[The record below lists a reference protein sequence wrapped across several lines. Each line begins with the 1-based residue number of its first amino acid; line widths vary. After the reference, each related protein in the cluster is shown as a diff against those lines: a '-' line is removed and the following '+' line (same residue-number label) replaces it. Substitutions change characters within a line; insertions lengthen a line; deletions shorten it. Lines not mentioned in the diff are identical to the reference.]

1 MENSKMGK
9 DAVNGIRITFY
20 VAECMEFPRYGERRE
35 DILSAEEAVKFY
47 EAIPSERLNAVKGIG
62 VHVYDQKQPEFLQE
76 FQLVH
81 MGKMD
86 VDMLQAM
93 YGFDDYPQILRAA
106 RELISAMPELEVID
120 TGKLLNEKEDFHK
133 SADVM
138 EIAGRIN
145 QFQKSEETT
154 VLNIVDNLEGLTRGA
169 FYHHFKSKE
178 EVLDAL
184 GIKLFWDN
192 NPFEKVNSEKDL
204 NGLEK
209 IKKAIKL
216 SFQNEK
222 QQKVGIMS
230 ISLLKNPRILT
241 EYIES
246 NQYIV
251 YPFLKNFFKKRLQM
265 ALSSL
270 FTLLTNI
277 WLQPAIFPCSKS
289 ELLERLYFTKDLLEN
304 LGVPIIDE
312 EILDYVKNVLEK
324 MVTE

>member
-1 MENSKMGK
+1 MGK

-251 YPFLKNFFKKRLQM
+251 YPFFEKLFQEAITDGSIKFIYITHKYMVTTSNI
-265 ALSSL
+265 SL
-270 FTLLTNI
+270 FKVRAFRKI
-277 WLQPAIFPCSKS
+277 IFH
-289 ELLERLYFTKDLLEN
+289 ERFT
-304 LGVPIIDE
+304 
-312 EILDYVKNVLEK
+312 
-324 MVTE
+324 